1 MDGRSHGSQEAHSK
15 EERRDEAVGARQST
29 SKSQRARSW
38 QYERPLSKQITQA
51 SFEPQNWR
59 SGCDVN
65 HVFIR
70 AHLDLIPGV
79 FFGWRGHLHQVFAPT
94 FSRARPNDMRA
105 TGLGI
110 RKTLHEKKLRE

>member
-1 MDGRSHGSQEAHSK
+1 
-15 EERRDEAVGARQST
+15 
-29 SKSQRARSW
+29 
-38 QYERPLSKQITQA
+38 
-51 SFEPQNWR
+51 
-59 SGCDVN
+59 
-65 HVFIR
+65 VFIR

-105 TGLGI
+105 TGSGI